1 MLQSRKSAAEGE
13 SVDRNPKKK
22 ATRGRPIGRGATREN
37 ILRAALE
44 VFAKHGF
51 AGARV
56 EKISK
61 AAHSTDRMIYYYFG
75 SKESLFVAVLESIYE
90 ELGEAEA
97 ALDLAGMSPKD
108 GLRAIVHFTWNYYC
122 EHPELLSLLNN
133 ENLYQGRH
141 LTHSKKVKELSFP
154 LLSTLSNIYAQG
166 LQQGVFRSG
175 VVVQDLYIAI
185 CGLGYFYLSN
195 RFTLSAFLGTDLM
208 APIALGKWPDVMAD
222 AVLRFVAKEPS
233 GARTGAD

>member
-1 MLQSRKSAAEGE
+1 MLQNRKSAADGAPA
-13 SVDRNPKKK
+13 DRNPKRK
-22 ATRGRPIGRGATREN
+22 AARGRPIGRGATREN

-56 EKISK
+56 EKISR

-75 SKESLFVAVLESIYE
+75 SKERLFVVVLESIYE

-97 ALDLAGMSPKD
+97 ALDLAGMSPED
-108 GLRAIVHFTWNYYC
+108 GLRAIVRFTWNYYR

-133 ENLYQGRH
+133 ENLYQGQH
-141 LTHSKKVKELSFP
+141 LTHSKKIKELSFP
-154 LLSTLSNIYAQG
+154 LLSILSTIYARG
-166 LQQGVFRSG
+166 VQQKVFRPG
-175 VVVQDLYIAI
+175 VAMRDLYIAI

-208 APIALGKWPDVMAD
+208 APLALGNWPNVMEE
-222 AVLRFVAKEPS
+222 AVLRFVAKEHP
-233 GARTGAD
+233 GARAHAD